1 MSVPTL
7 DEHAQ
12 AWTEEEFRALPETVW
27 PRLELLDGALLVSP
41 APRMSHQRFSRA
53 LANAMDAAVPEDWE
67 VLEGINVRLATGR
80 IVIPDLVVVRE
91 IGEGVVTDAA
101 DVVLVAEI
109 VSPSTGSQDRLL
121 KPALYAVAGVPC
133 YLRVEQQPELVVHVA
148 TLEAGEYVEY
158 GVARAGEPLRLP
170 APFATAVVPTVRD

>member
-12 AWTEEEFRALPETVW
+12 AWTEEEFLALPETVW

>member
-170 APFATAVVPTVRD
+170 APFATAVVSTVRD

>member
-12 AWTEEEFRALPETVW
+12 AWTEEEFLALPETVW

-41 APRMSHQRFSRA
+41 APRKFHQRFSRA
-53 LANAMDAAVPEDWE
+53 LANALDAAVPEGWE

-80 IVIPDLVVVRE
+80 IFIPDLVVVRE

-101 DVVLVAEI
+101 DVALVAEI

-121 KPALYAVAGVPC
+121 KPALYAAAGIPC
-133 YLRVEQQPELVVHVA
+133 YLRIEQQPELVVHVA
-148 TLEAGEYVEY
+148 ALEAGEYVDY
-158 GVARAGEPLRLP
+158 VVARAGEPLRLP
-170 APFATAVVPTVRD
+170 APFATAVVPTIHG

>member
-7 DEHAQ
+7 EEHAQ
-12 AWTEEEFRALPETVW
+12 AWTEEEFLALPETVW

-41 APRMSHQRFSRA
+41 APRMFHQRFSRA
-53 LANAMDAAVPEDWE
+53 FANAMDAAVPEGCE

-101 DVVLVAEI
+101 DVALVAEI
-109 VSPSTGSQDRLL
+109 VSPSTRSQDRLL
-121 KPALYAVAGVPC
+121 KPSLYAAAGIPC
-133 YLRVEQQPELVVHVA
+133 YLRIEQQPELVVHVA
-148 TLEAGEYVEY
+148 ALEAGEYVEY
-158 GVARAGEPLRLP
+158 GLARAGEPLRLP
-170 APFATAVVPTVRD
+170 APFATAVVSTVRD